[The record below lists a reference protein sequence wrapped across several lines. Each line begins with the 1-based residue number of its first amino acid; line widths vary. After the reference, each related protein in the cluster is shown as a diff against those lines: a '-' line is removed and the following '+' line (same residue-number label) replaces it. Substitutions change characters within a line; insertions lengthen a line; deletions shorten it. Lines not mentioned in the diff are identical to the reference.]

1 VTTPAPPPT
10 ASTPR
15 QPGSTPGATPPAG
28 PRAAAGRA
36 DEASHHPETSVEPTA
51 RQRWL
56 RLRGPLVIAVV
67 LVLGGVVTALL
78 QVGTGGGPLDPRS
91 ARQPG
96 GRALAVLL
104 DERGVDVRR
113 VDTLDA
119 AMRYAVA
126 DTTLVVAQPDLL
138 VSAQLDRLA
147 DAAAHHLVLFAPG
160 EKALSVLAPNTVPA
174 GEALPRTRV
183 PDCALRAARRAGAV
197 RVDGPMYRAL
207 PGSSATVCYGD
218 GTRAGLLRLTDEPV
232 APSGRRSKESRPGRT
247 VDVVSM
253 STSFANSRLGQEGNA
268 ALALNL
274 LGGDRRLIW
283 YVPSLADVPAPGSPG
298 AEEPR
303 SLTSLLPDGLR
314 FGVGQAGV
322 AVVLLMLAAARR
334 LGPVVPETLPVVVR
348 ASEAVEGRARLY
360 HRARAR
366 DRAAQ
371 VLREATVAR
380 LTPLL
385 GLPPNP
391 TDEALVAAVV
401 ARTQRAGT
409 QVRGLLAAPDA
420 GGTRPGDDGAL
431 VRLADDLDTLEQE
444 VRRS

>member
-1 VTTPAPPPT
+1 MTPPVPPSAPARQAATSREDRAPTAPLGPPT
-10 ASTPR
+10 RDDA
-15 QPGSTPGATPPAG
+15 
-28 PRAAAGRA
+28 
-36 DEASHHPETSVEPTA
+36 EANHTVESSVEPTV
-51 RQRWL
+51 RERWL
-56 RLRGPLVIAVV
+56 RLRGPLLIVAV
-67 LVLGGVVTALL
+67 LVLGGVVAALL
-78 QVGTGGGPLDPRS
+78 QAGTGGGPLDPRS

-104 DERGVDVRR
+104 DQRGVDVRR
-113 VDTLDA
+113 VDSLDA
-119 AMRYAVA
+119 AMRHAGA
-126 DTTLVVAQPDLL
+126 HTTLVVAQPDLL
-138 VSAQLDRLA
+138 VSAQLDQLA
-147 DAAAHHLVLFAPG
+147 GAPSRHLVLFAPG
-160 EKALSVLAPNTVPA
+160 EKALTVLAPNAVPA
-174 GEALPRTRV
+174 GEALARTRV
-183 PDCALRAARRAGAV
+183 PDCALPAARRAGAV

-207 PGSSATVCYGD
+207 PNSAATLCYGD
-218 GTRAGLLRLTDEPV
+218 GTRGGLLRLTDEPV
-232 APSGRRSKESRPGRT
+232 APAGRRSADSGAGRT
-247 VDVVSM
+247 VDVVGM
-253 STSFANSRLGQEGNA
+253 STSFANSRLARDGNA

-274 LGGDRRLIW
+274 LGGDRELIW
-283 YVPSLADVPAPGSPG
+283 YVPSLSDVPAPGTAG
-298 AEEPR
+298 GEEPK

-322 AVVLLMLAAARR
+322 AVALLMLAAARR

-371 VLREATVAR
+371 ALREAAAAR
-380 LTPLL
+380 MSPLL

-391 TDEALVAAVV
+391 TGEALVAAVA
-401 ARTQRAGT
+401 ARTGRAGA